1 MFELL
6 EQLLRGWDVCV
17 LPSYQESRLLLSGYS
32 VPRFSMHTYVCV
44 LGGR

>member
-17 LPSYQESRLLLSGYS
+17 LPSYQESRLLLSGYP